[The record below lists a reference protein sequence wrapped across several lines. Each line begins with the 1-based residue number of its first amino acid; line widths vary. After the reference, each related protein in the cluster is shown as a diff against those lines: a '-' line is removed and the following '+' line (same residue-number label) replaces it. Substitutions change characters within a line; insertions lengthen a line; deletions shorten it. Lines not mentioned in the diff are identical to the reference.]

1 MAEENKGTGRKA
13 SAVPEAESRP
23 YELKQVQVR
32 LRLSEAGS
40 IYSSKEIT
48 NDVRAAEVMSD
59 VLAQMDREYVCV
71 VNLDTKNRPI
81 NFNIVSI
88 GDINTA
94 IVPIQNIFKS
104 TILSNSARIMLM
116 HNHPSGDLTPS
127 MQDMNLTKRVYQIGN
142 LMNLPLVDHVIVAG
156 GSGQTYSL
164 LENYPELF
172 RMSEAVTQ
180 EIMQGIV
187 QEETAVY
194 GGQRS
199 GKVSYAGKDEPDGT
213 HQYKTKADRQKE
225 ALDDVS
231 KQVEEGI
238 RKVFSNDNYRDYLK
252 VVSRFHTY
260 SFNNTVLIAAQKP
273 DATLCA
279 GFNAWKFKYGRHVK
293 KGEKGIRIISP
304 VKVKETVQEEKTDP
318 NTGQPVFNEDGQ
330 LAATPKVV
338 WKQRFRASTVFD
350 IGQTEGNPVPE
361 NLQMELRQLT
371 STQEGFD
378 AFMAGL
384 EGHQPLPVS
393 LCGNAGRTRQLL

>member
-1 MAEENKGTGRKA
+1 MAEENKGTGRQV

-40 IYSSKEIT
+40 LYSSKEIT

-59 VLAQMDREYVCV
+59 VLAQMDREYICV

-81 NFNIVSI
+81 NYNIVSI

-180 EIMQGIV
+180 EIMQGSV

-194 GGQRS
+194 GVQRS
-199 GKVSYAGKDEPDGT
+199 GKAISEGKEEPDGT
-213 HQYKTKADRQKE
+213 HQYKTKEDRQKE

-238 RKVFSNDNYRDYLK
+238 RKVFINDNFRDYLK

-338 WKQRFRASTVFD
+338 WKQRFRVSTVFD
-350 IGQTEGNPVPE
+350 IGQTEGNPMSE
-361 NLQMELRQLT
+361 N
-371 STQEGFD
+371 
-378 AFMAGL
+378 
-384 EGHQPLPVS
+384 
-393 LCGNAGRTRQLL
+393 RTIKKTYAAPKKSAV